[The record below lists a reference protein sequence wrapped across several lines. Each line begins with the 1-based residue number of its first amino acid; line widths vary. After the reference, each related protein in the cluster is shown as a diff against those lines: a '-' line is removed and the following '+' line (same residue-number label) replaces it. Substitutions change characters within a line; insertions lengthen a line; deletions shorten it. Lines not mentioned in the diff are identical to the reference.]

1 MAKYGYYSISAS
13 VPFTLRLPI
22 QAFARQQRIKVE
34 PLESHF
40 NSITIIIMNL
50 IRRRYSPATWQSN

>member
-22 QAFARQQRIKVE
+22 QAFCSTTKNQ
-34 PLESHF
+34 SW
-40 NSITIIIMNL
+40 
-50 IRRRYSPATWQSN
+50 ATGIAL